1 MPDVPTVSE
10 AGLKGYASEYWH
22 GVVAPAKTPPAVV
35 AKLNAAFV
43 KAMASPELVGW
54 INNAGSGAEW
64 TGSTPVEMQ
73 AHMAQ
78 ELKNSGELV
87 KTIGLSLD

>member
-1 MPDVPTVSE
+1 
-10 AGLKGYASEYWH
+10 
-22 GVVAPAKTPPAVV
+22 VAPAKTSPAVV

-73 AHMAQ
+73 AHMVQ